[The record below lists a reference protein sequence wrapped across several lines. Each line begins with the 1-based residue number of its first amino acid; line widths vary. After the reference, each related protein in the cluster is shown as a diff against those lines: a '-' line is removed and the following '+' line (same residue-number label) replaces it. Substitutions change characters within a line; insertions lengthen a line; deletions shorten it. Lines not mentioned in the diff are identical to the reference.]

1 MPLPVV
7 SVAQTQDQLRELLQR
22 GVTLDIAAQGPL
34 GDAPVRRSSVLILFG
49 ALDHIPAA
57 DPLTSATVPPAL
69 DVLLTMRASGM
80 RHHAGQI
87 AFPGGGAEP
96 EDVDVAATA
105 LREANEETGLD
116 ASGVEVLGTLPE
128 VHIPVSNNLVTP
140 VVGWWS
146 LPSDIAADRVESV
159 EVFRVPVAELLDPA
173 ARGTSV
179 LDRGAMRF
187 RGPAFT
193 LGPRFGG
200 QVVWGFT
207 GILLAT
213 LFDELGWSVPWD
225 ASREFPVQ
233 P

>member
-1 MPLPVV
+1 MSG
-7 SVAQTQDQLRELLQR
+7 SVTQAQEQLRALLQR
-22 GVTLDIAAQGPL
+22 GITLDIAAQGGL
-34 GDAPVRRSSVLILFG
+34 GDTPVRRSSVLILFG
-49 ALDHIPAA
+49 ALDRTPAVDARSVQTIP
-57 DPLTSATVPPAL
+57 PEL
-69 DVLLTMRASGM
+69 DVLLTMRAAGM

-96 EDVDVAATA
+96 EDADVAATA
-105 LREANEETGLD
+105 LREATEETGLD
-116 ASGVEVLGTLPE
+116 ASGVEVLGALPE

-140 VVGWWS
+140 VVGWWT
-146 LPSDIAADRVESV
+146 LPSEIAADSVESV
-159 EVFRVPVAELLDPA
+159 EVFRAPVAELLDPS

-179 LDRGAMRF
+179 LDRGGMHF
-187 RGPAFT
+187 RGPAFR

-213 LFDELGWSVPWD
+213 LFDELGWAVPWD
-225 ASREFPVQ
+225 ASREFPVR